1 MKTNGQSEIGT
12 IRSILLKHPKDAFL
26 SQGNIDQQW
35 RQLNYTDRPDYNKAL
50 EEYEK
55 FLGLLRKVVFDF
67 HFLPENDI
75 TGLDSIYLHD
85 PVIITKKGAILC
97 NMGKKERED
106 EPAAVGRY
114 LSEIGVP
121 IVGKITGDGRVE
133 GGDIVWLDEK
143 TLAVG
148 HGYRTNTEG
157 IRQLKGLTADL
168 VEEFIVVPLP
178 HWKGPG
184 DVMHLMSIISPID
197 NDLAVVYSPLMPIP
211 FREYLIKRG
220 IKLIE
225 VPDSEFDSMGCNV
238 LAMAP
243 RKVIMLSGNP
253 ITQKGLETAG
263 VEAMV
268 YDGFDISRKGAGGPT
283 CLTRPLL
290 RSD

>member
-1 MKTNGQSEIGT
+1 MKISGQSEIGA

-35 RQLNYTDRPDYNKAL
+35 RQLNYTDRPDYKKAL
-50 EEYEK
+50 EEYEI
-55 FLGLLRKVVFDF
+55 FLGLLREVVFNF
-67 HFLPENDI
+67 HFLPEDDN

-97 NMGKKERED
+97 NMGKQERED

-114 LSEIGVP
+114 LTEINVP
-121 IVGKITGDGRVE
+121 IIGKITGEGRLE
-133 GGDIVWLDEK
+133 GGDVVWLDEK

-148 HGYRTNTEG
+148 HSHRTNTEG
-157 IRQLKGLTADL
+157 LRQLKSLTEDL

-197 NDLAVVYSPLMPIP
+197 NDLAVVYSPLMPVP
-211 FREYLIKRG
+211 FREYLIHRG
-220 IKLIE
+220 IELIE
-225 VPDSEFDSMGCNV
+225 VPDSEFDSMGCNI
-238 LAMAP
+238 LAIAP
-243 RKVIMLSGNP
+243 RRAIMLNGNP
-253 ITQKGLETAG
+253 VTQKRLEAAG
-263 VEAMV
+263 VEVMT
-268 YDGFDISRKGAGGPT
+268 YDGHEISRKGAGGPT

-290 RSD
+290 RTT